1 MLLNRARKLV
11 GVGRRT
17 CTSSRADVDFAI
29 EDTAAYLLRNI
40 LRGEAWIY
48 VAAQYC
54 AHDIRR
60 RHREVEPP
68 SSTMLV
74 FGWHE
79 HGFGTSAKMTVAL
92 HGRSDAK
99 AAGWRADVV
108 AGVLE
113 SNESVARWPDARSR
127 VQVAMASIRG
137 DRVISVGV
145 YSGLL

>member
-1 MLLNRARKLV
+1 MLQNRARKLV

-17 CTSSRADVDFAI
+17 CTSSRAEVDFAF

-40 LRGEAWIY
+40 LRGEAWIC
-48 VAAQYC
+48 VAAIC
-54 AHDIRR
+54 GGHDIYR

-68 SSTMLV
+68 TSTVLV
-74 FGWHE
+74 TGWYE

-92 HGRSDAK
+92 RGGVWVSDAK

-113 SNESVARWPDARSR
+113 SSESVALSR
-127 VQVAMASIRG
+127 
-137 DRVISVGV
+137 
-145 YSGLL
+145 LLMYLHM